1 MKKILYLYG
10 TLLLTLVQ
18 AFLWVCIALIIP
30 DLTDGNVDGGDIFG
44 LIIFVLP
51 LLLTVYFDT
60 RIRDYDEWF
69 MIILAFL
76 VSPIRFILQIITI
89 VMYHVGGNDE
99 DFGKAGDYTHK
110 FNSWTMYVLFGTD
123 NLKGAGSYYSS
134 YEPRAATK
142 KPKQKTQNATSQ
154 PAATTSSNNPFAQRP
169 DGTYDS
175 TAIMTAISKRFDE
188 NRYNHIQK
196 LKGDLQKATVFIFAF
211 VDWKSGWQSFD
222 KYSLGKKYHTQAN
235 ITHVYVDGVDF
246 VCDPIWNEGG
256 EPSIVGSAKLYL
268 PKGTYKIKVR
278 YQIEIPSTD
287 FPGIGA
293 PNKKLTNVSKTDSV
307 TITVTNE
314 NTPKFVGIFASVG
327 CSYSTYVDSSNV
339 QHVENLKWTLGSVG
353 RELTYDECDDYYNDY
368 SSFRYRVNGAA
379 ANLSY

>member
-1 MKKILYLYG
+1 
-10 TLLLTLVQ
+10 
-18 AFLWVCIALIIP
+18 
-30 DLTDGNVDGGDIFG
+30 
-44 LIIFVLP
+44 
-51 LLLTVYFDT
+51 
-60 RIRDYDEWF
+60 
-69 MIILAFL
+69 
-76 VSPIRFILQIITI
+76 
-89 VMYHVGGNDE
+89 
-99 DFGKAGDYTHK
+99 
-110 FNSWTMYVLFGTD
+110 
-123 NLKGAGSYYSS
+123 
-134 YEPRAATK
+134 
-142 KPKQKTQNATSQ
+142 
-154 PAATTSSNNPFAQRP
+154 
-169 DGTYDS
+169 
-175 TAIMTAISKRFDE
+175 MTAISKRFDE

-211 VDWKSGWQSFD
+211 VDWKSGWKSFD

-256 EPSIVGSAKLYL
+256 EPSILGSAKLYL

-307 TITVTNE
+307 TITVTDE
-314 NTPKFVGIFASVG
+314 NTPKFVGIFASIG

-339 QHVENLKWTLGSVG
+339 QHVENLKWTLSSVG

-368 SSFRYRVNGAA
+368 SGFRYRVNGAA